1 MTQYFNRT
9 CQNFSF
15 TVGVICLLLRY
26 DLKKETESG
35 LAYRQNH
42 SQTAKMAKYG
52 RTQINA
58 ASDEFTFAEE
68 KKTLKPGKK
77 VNTWE
82 IDFC

>member
-1 MTQYFNRT
+1 
-9 CQNFSF
+9 
-15 TVGVICLLLRY
+15 
-26 DLKKETESG
+26 
-35 LAYRQNH
+35 
-42 SQTAKMAKYG
+42 MAKRHPEVLFTSYMAFVLPTLYTRGSGNLTTKYG
-52 RTQINA
+52 KTQINA